1 MGIVTSVSAR
11 KGHRLS
17 KDPQLSIRL
26 IAGQGVEGDAHCG
39 EKVKHRSRVRAN
51 PDQPNLRQVHLI
63 HSELLDKLATKGFA
77 LAGGEL
83 GENILTTGI
92 DLLGL
97 ATGAVL
103 AIGDEARIEITGLR
117 NPCIQLNQHKPSLME
132 AVLDRAADGT
142 LIRECG
148 IMGIVLT
155 GGEVMPGNR
164 IIVAD
169 RGDPSRPLQPV

>member
-63 HSELLDKLATKGFA
+63 HSALIEELATKGFEIA
-77 LAGGEL
+77 PGEL
-83 GENILTTGI
+83 GENILTMGI

-97 ATGAVL
+97 STGAIL
-103 AIGDEARIEITGLR
+103 AIGTSARIQITGLR
-117 NPCIQLNQHKPSLME
+117 NPCIQLNQHRSGLME
-132 AVLDRAADGT
+132 AVLTTDADDN
-142 LIRECG
+142 LIRKCG
-148 IMGIVLT
+148 VMGIVLK
-155 GGEVMPGNR
+155 GGEV
-164 IIVAD
+164 VQ
-169 RGDPSRPLQPV
+169 GDPIRITAIGAKTRPLVPV